1 MRNKYLLI
9 LFLVTSFL
17 GFSQQYNYVDIDN
30 SYTAEQLV
38 KDILVGAK
46 CDLVTNVK
54 YQYCDGSPGSKVI
67 YPIGYF
73 EKNGSDFPFE
83 NGIVLSTDQSSF
95 VPGPFNGRNS
105 GALNNQFRWGGDQD
119 LIDLINASGGWPI
132 RGGAPVTD
140 MRSSYIDFEFI
151 PMQNTVTF
159 EYLFGS
165 SSYDGPGCWG
175 DCTNASQ
182 FGAWLIDTTTGV
194 GQNLALV
201 PNTNDIIS
209 IATVRDGDKTYPD
222 DCAAGAPL
230 SINPQFFGNAYGNR
244 PNQFPALSA
253 PVNLFG
259 HTTAMQSLTA
269 NVIVGRK
276 YRIKLAVIDFCNTN
290 SHTSAVFFKAGS
302 FDIGNL
308 DLGAPVLIGDG
319 NGLCVGDSY
328 TLESGLNPLLF
339 TFEWFKDGIIIPGQ
353 TGPNLVVTETGD
365 YSVKGFIPT
374 VTNCVMESDPVR
386 VEFYEYVS
394 ISAPS
399 NLTACPSAGLNTRFD
414 LKDAVVGVTTNPNIL
429 FSFYA
434 TQQDAE
440 NDTNPI
446 PDLYT
451 LANNA
456 ATPVTIWVRAYELN
470 NPCPYITSFTLSF
483 LNCVLTL
490 NPLEDLSIC
499 EGESVQTF
507 DLTVQTPLVYNNA
520 AGYTVSYHL
529 SKPDA
534 DTNQNAIPS
543 GNLATYNGND
553 GERIWVRVT
562 SNSNPLSFGVT
573 SFYLFRNLLPLTHT
587 NILPVTACENGTTGL
602 ANFNLNIAYN
612 TIPVSPVGV
621 SLEFYASQS
630 DALLGNTALML
641 PVNYTGPAGTIYV
654 RVRNLDG
661 DCFKVVPLQ
670 LQIINTPT
678 ANSLAPLT
686 HCDLNNDGFGEFNL
700 DVTRVLI
707 AGNPMPAN
715 SVVSFHETQADA
727 DNNVNAIVNTG
738 TYINK
743 VKDQQTIYVRVG
755 FANSS
760 CYNTVALVLKVN
772 KTPAITPVRIL
783 KVCDINNDGVE
794 TINLRSKEPE
804 MLTGL
809 NAANYTVTYH
819 ISSSAAMSGTGVIG
833 NPTSF
838 STSVSK
844 VIYVRVTDNVTGC
857 FVVTRI
863 DLELIAMPV
872 VANPLPTLYKCD
884 TNGNGFEVF
893 DLASLKAGII
903 GTQQGLDVTFHYTN
917 ADAQTGANPLANQY
931 QNVSANVQTIYVR
944 VFNASSDC
952 YVVSTLKLEVKANP
966 VINVPSTPY
975 VVCSDSGFGT
985 INIYLYGK
993 DLVDATGQNYT
1004 FQFFE
1009 TQSDAEN
1016 NINFISNP
1024 VAYNNLTP
1032 GNSTIWIRIQNP
1044 VSGCFSVYP
1053 ISFQLVVPPKLPAS
1067 LPKIVLCDV
1076 LGNTQDESTLFNL
1089 TVQNPLLLAAQTVQG
1104 TYQIRYF
1111 TSQALANSN
1120 TNWIVD
1126 PTQFQ
1131 NTSNPQT
1138 LWVRIED
1145 TSKPGNCARVMSF
1158 VVEVTAPLVLSQPL
1172 PIVLCD
1178 TELPNDG
1185 KMEIDLT
1192 IREPQIFGGQPPFG
1206 AVVSYYRSQQD
1217 AENDFNKIVDPK
1229 KFYNTL
1235 NPQTIYVAVVNQYG
1249 CKSIITL
1256 TVRVLPVPEPNM
1268 TPTPLELC
1276 ENAFGSGVAN
1286 FDLTQAE
1293 ASLSNF
1299 TTYTY
1304 SYFVSELGAIT
1315 NDPNSRVNDPTDFLS
1330 GTSSVWVRVENSF
1343 TDTNQK
1349 CFTVVKLEL
1358 VVNPW
1363 PEVGPMTP
1371 LLACMD
1377 TPVDFTTFNLHDK
1390 DAEAIAA
1397 EVAAGADPSDF
1408 IIRYFVSQENA
1419 EDNVNPLPYTYI
1431 NTTARLQVI
1440 WVRVENKET
1449 GCFNIASFALQIE
1462 QAVYAFTPSPALT
1475 EFCETDYV
1483 NDGISLI
1490 DLSVLDSEIIGNQ
1503 PLEND
1508 LVVDYYRW
1516 DAAGAIP
1523 SKLITPKTSAQVYNG
1538 EVIIAK
1544 VRNANLT
1551 ILCSDTVNITIRLKD
1566 APIVQPLLD
1575 GVVCYEYRDQW
1586 RLISGHYLDTGITES
1601 GYTIVWTRDLDP
1613 LTPDV
1618 ADVLEDGRRLY
1629 VKRGGTYTVVVTGPN
1644 GCSTTRTARVSEAPS
1659 VTIDEVKITDSF
1671 GDTNAIEVMAYAGAG
1686 VLLEYKLDNGPWQ
1699 DSNIFLNV
1707 TPGEHT
1713 VYVRIKGEPCEAS
1726 KVITIM
1732 DYPKFFTPN
1741 NDGYNDTWNI
1751 WSLKNQPN
1759 AKVYIFDRF
1768 GKLIKQLS
1776 PAGEGWD
1783 GSFNGKP
1790 LPSTDYW
1797 FKAEYIDPKTGLNKE
1812 VTGHFSLK
1820 R

>member
-1 MRNKYLLI
+1 MRSNCFLI
-9 LFLVTSFL
+9 LFLIASCI
-17 GFSQQYNYVDIDN
+17 GFSQQYNYVDIDDT
-30 SYTAEQLV
+30 YTADQLI
-38 KDILVGAK
+38 KDILVGSK
-46 CDLVTNVK
+46 CDLVSNVR
-54 YQYCDGSPGSKVI
+54 YQYGSGVSASNSVKAA
-67 YPIGYF
+67 GYF
-73 EKNGSDFPFE
+73 SRNGSAFPFDD
-83 NGIVLSTDQSSF
+83 GIVLATDMATGF
-95 VPGPFNGRNS
+95 EGPCTPGGGPAS
-105 GALNNQFRWGGDQD
+105 PNQFRWIGDQD
-119 LIDLINASGGWPI
+119 LNDLVNDAGGYPTF
-132 RGGAPVTD
+132 PFTPTD
-140 MRSSYIDFEFI
+140 MRSAIIDFEFI
-151 PMQNTVTF
+151 PMQNTVSF

-165 SSYDGPGCWG
+165 HSYSSGCNF
-175 DCTNASQ
+175 DCGNGAL
-182 FGAWLIDTTTGV
+182 FGAWLIDLTTGI
-194 GQNLALV
+194 GENLAKV
-201 PNTNDIIS
+201 PNTNDPIS
-209 IATVRDGDKTYPD
+209 IATVRDGNKSSPSNCNGGPTT
-222 DCAAGAPL
+222 
-230 SINPQFFGNAYGNR
+230 INPQYFGNSYGNGV
-244 PNQFPALSA
+244 NQVPPLTAPINLS
-253 PVNLFG
+253 G
-259 HTTAMQSLTA
+259 HTIPMQSLTA
-269 NVIVGRK
+269 NVVVGRRYK
-276 YRIKLAVIDFCNTN
+276 IKLAVIDFCPSS

-308 DLGAPVLIGDG
+308 DLGAPVLVGDG
-319 NGLCVGDSY
+319 NGLCVGDSHL
-328 TLESGLNPLLF
+328 LESGLDPLLF
-339 TFEWFKDGIIIPGQ
+339 TFEWFKDGIKIPGQ
-353 TGPNLVVTETGD
+353 TGPNLTVTETGD
-365 YSVKGFIPT
+365 YYVKGFIPT

-386 VEFYEYVS
+386 VEFYDYVN
-394 ISAPS
+394 ISAPQ
-399 NLTACPSAGLNTRFD
+399 NLAVCPSAGLNTRFD
-414 LKDAVVGVTTNPNIL
+414 LKDAVVGVTTNPDIL

-440 NDTNPI
+440 NDTKAI

-470 NPCPYITSFTLSF
+470 NPCPYVTSFTLSF

-490 NPLEDLSIC
+490 NPLSDLSIC

-534 DTNQNAIPS
+534 DTNQNAIPA
-543 GNLATYNGND
+543 GNLATYNGVN

-573 SFYLFRNLLPLTHT
+573 SFYLFRNLLPLTKST
-587 NILPVTACENGTTGL
+587 ILPVTACENGSTGL
-602 ANFNLNIAYN
+602 ANFNLNIAYT
-612 TIPVSPVGV
+612 TIPVSTVGV
-621 SLEFYASQS
+621 SLEFYASQA

-641 PVNYTGPAGTIYV
+641 PVNYTGAAGTIYV

-670 LQIINTPT
+670 LQIINTPS
-678 ANSLAPLT
+678 AASLAPLT
-686 HCDLNNDGFGEFNL
+686 HCDLNNDGYGEFNL
-700 DVTRVLI
+700 DATRVLI

-715 SVVSFHETQADA
+715 SVVSFHETQGDA

-755 FANSS
+755 FTNSS
-760 CYNTVALVLKVN
+760 CYNTVTLVLKVN
-772 KTPAITPVRIL
+772 KTPAITPIRSI
-783 KVCDINNDGVE
+783 KVCDLNNDGVE
-794 TINLRSKEPE
+794 TVNISSKESV

-819 ISSSAAMSGTGVIG
+819 ISSAAAMGGTGVIG

-857 FVVTRI
+857 FAVTRM

-884 TNGNGFEVF
+884 TDGNGFETF

-917 ADAQTGANPLANQY
+917 ADAQTGTSPLANQY

-975 VVCSDSGFGT
+975 VICSDSGFGT

-1009 TQSDAEN
+1009 TESDAEN

-1032 GNSTIWIRIQNP
+1032 GNSTIWIRIQDP
-1044 VSGCFSVYP
+1044 ASGCFSVYP

-1067 LPKIVLCDV
+1067 LPTIVLCDV
-1076 LGNTQDESTLFNL
+1076 LGNAQDESTLFDL

-1111 TSQALANSN
+1111 TTQALANSN

-1131 NTSNPQT
+1131 NTTNPQT

-1158 VVEVTAPLVLSQPL
+1158 VVEVTSPLVLSQPL
-1172 PIVLCD
+1172 PIILCD

-1192 IREPQIFGGQPPFG
+1192 IREPQIFNGQPPFG

-1229 KFYNTL
+1229 KFYNTV

-1256 TVRVLPVPEPNM
+1256 TIRVLPLPEPNM

-1276 ENAFGSGVAN
+1276 ENALGSGVAT

-1293 ASLSNF
+1293 PSLSNF
-1299 TTYTY
+1299 TNYTY
-1304 SYFVSELGAIT
+1304 SYFFSEIGAVT
-1315 NDPNSRVNDPTDFLS
+1315 NDPLARVNDPTDVLS
-1330 GTSSVWVRVENSF
+1330 GTSTVYVRVENSF
-1343 TDTNQK
+1343 TDTNLQ
-1349 CFTVVKLEL
+1349 CAVVVPLEL
-1358 VVNPW
+1358 IVNPW
-1363 PEVGPMTP
+1363 PVVGPMTP

-1390 DAEAIAA
+1390 DVQALGTANPANFT
-1397 EVAAGADPSDF
+1397 VK
-1408 IIRYFVSQENA
+1408 YFLSEENA
-1419 EDNVNPLPYTYI
+1419 QDNINPLPYTYI

-1440 WVRVENKET
+1440 WVRVENKKT
-1449 GCFNIASFALQIE
+1449 GCFDIASFALQIE
-1462 QAVYAFTPSPALT
+1462 QAVYAFTPSSIEL
-1475 EFCETDYV
+1475 CETDYV
-1483 NDGISLI
+1483 NDGISLV
-1490 DLSVLDSEIIGNQ
+1490 DLTVFDAEIIGNQ
-1503 PLEND
+1503 PLAAD
-1508 LVVDYYRW
+1508 LEVVYTRW
-1516 DAAGAIP
+1516 DG
-1523 SKLITPKTSAQVYNG
+1523 TPIQNPNSAQVFNG

-1544 VRNANLT
+1544 VQNVNPA

-1566 APIVQPLLD
+1566 APVVQPLLD

-1586 RLISGHYLDTGITES
+1586 RLMSGHYLDTGVTES
-1601 GYTIVWTRDLDP
+1601 GYTIVWTRDGQA

-1618 ADVLEDGRRLY
+1618 ADVLDGGSRLF
-1629 VKRGGTYTVVVTGPN
+1629 VKRGGNYRVVVTGPN
-1644 GCSTTRTARVSEAPS
+1644 GCTTTRSALVSEAPS

-1671 GDTNAIEVMAYAGAG
+1671 GDTNAIEVMAYAGSG
-1686 VLLEYKLDNGPWQ
+1686 VLLEYKLDEGSWQ
-1699 DSNIFLNV
+1699 KSNIFLDV

-1713 VYVRIKGEPCEAS
+1713 VYVRIEGEPCIAS
-1726 KVITIM
+1726 KVITVM

-1751 WSLKNQPN
+1751 WSLKNQPDT
-1759 AKVYIFDRF
+1759 KIYIFDRF

-1776 PAGEGWD
+1776 PAGAGWD
-1783 GSFNGKP
+1783 GTFNGQP

>member
-9 LFLVTSFL
+9 LFLITSFV
-17 GFSQQYNYVDIDN
+17 GFSQPYNYVDVDDT
-30 SYTAEQLV
+30 YTADQLV
-38 KDILVGAK
+38 KDVLVGSK
-46 CDLVTNVK
+46 CDLVSNVR
-54 YQYCDGSPGSKVI
+54 YQYGSGVLASNSVKAA
-67 YPIGYF
+67 GYF
-73 EKNGSDFPFE
+73 NRNGSTFPFDE
-83 NGIVLSTDQSSF
+83 GIVLSTDGA
-95 VPGPFNGRNS
+95 VYVEGPCTPGGGQFSP
-105 GALNNQFRWGGDQD
+105 NQYEWTGDQD
-119 LIDLINASGGWPI
+119 LIDLINDAGGWPTTPI
-132 RGGAPVTD
+132 TPTN
-140 MRSSYIDFEFI
+140 MRSTVIDFEFI
-151 PMQNTVTF
+151 PMQNTVSF

-165 SSYDGPGCWG
+165 HSYNRGCNFECG
-175 DCTNASQ
+175 NGAM
-182 FGAWLIDTTTGV
+182 FGAWLIDLTTGF
-194 GQNLALV
+194 GENLAKI
-201 PNTNDIIS
+201 PGTNDPIS
-209 IATVRDGDKTYPD
+209 INTLRDVVKSQPFT
-222 DCAAGAPL
+222 CVAG
-230 SINPQFFGNAYGNR
+230 SINPQYFGNSYGTLA
-244 PNQFPALSA
+244 NQVPPLTAPINLS
-253 PVNLFG
+253 G
-259 HTTAMQSLTA
+259 HTIPMKSLTA

-276 YRIKLAVIDFCNTN
+276 YRIKLAVLDFCPSD

-308 DLGAPVLIGDG
+308 DLGAPVLVGDG
-319 NGLCVGDSY
+319 NGLCVGDSHI
-328 TLESGLNPLLF
+328 LKSGLDPILF
-339 TFEWFKDGIIIPGQ
+339 TFEWFKDGIKILGQ
-353 TGPNLVVTETGD
+353 TGPNLTVTETGD

-394 ISAPS
+394 ISAPQ
-399 NLTACPSAGLNTRFD
+399 NLSVCPSAGLNTRFD

-429 FSFYA
+429 FSFYV
-434 TQQDAE
+434 TKQDAE
-440 NDTNPI
+440 DDTNAI

-456 ATPVTIWVRAYELN
+456 STPVTIWVRAYELN
-470 NPCPYITSFTLSF
+470 NPCPYVSSFTLSF

-490 NPLEDLSIC
+490 NPLADLSIC

-520 AGYTVSYHL
+520 VGYTVSYHL

-543 GNLATYNGND
+543 GNLATYNGNN

-562 SNSNPLSFGVT
+562 SNTNPLSFGVT
-573 SFYLFRNLLPLTHT
+573 SFYLFRNLLPLTQT
-587 NILPVTACENGTTGL
+587 NILPVTACEKGTTGL
-602 ANFNLNIAYN
+602 ADFNLNIAYT

-621 SLEFYASQS
+621 SLEFYATQA
-630 DALLGNTALML
+630 DALLGNTSLML
-641 PVNYTGPAGTIYV
+641 PVNYTGAAGTIYV

-670 LQIINTPT
+670 LQIINTPS
-678 ANSLAPLT
+678 AASLAPLAY
-686 HCDLNNDGFGEFNL
+686 CDLNNDGFGEFNL
-700 DVTRVLI
+700 DATRVLI
-707 AGNPMPAN
+707 AGNPLPAN
-715 SVVSFHETQADA
+715 SVVSFHETQNDADA
-727 DNNVNAIVNTG
+727 NVNAIVNTG

-755 FANSS
+755 FTNSS
-760 CYNTVALVLKVN
+760 CYNTITLVLKVN
-772 KTPAITPVRIL
+772 KTPAITPIRSI
-783 KVCDINNDGVE
+783 KVCDLNNDGVE
-794 TINLRSKEPE
+794 TVNLRSKESV

-819 ISSSAAMSGTGVIG
+819 ISSAAAMGGTGVIG

-844 VIYVRVTDNVTGC
+844 IIYVRVTDNVTGC

-863 DLELIAMPV
+863 DLELVAMPL
-872 VANPLPTLYKCD
+872 VANPLPTVYKCD
-884 TNGNGFEVF
+884 KDGNGFETF

-917 ADAQTGANPLANQY
+917 ADAQTGASPLANQY

-1024 VAYNNLTP
+1024 VAYSNLTS
-1032 GNSTIWIRIQNP
+1032 GNSTIWIRIQDP

-1053 ISFQLVVPPKLPAS
+1053 ISFQLVVPPRLPAS

-1111 TSQALANSN
+1111 TTQALATSN

-1145 TSKPGNCARVMSF
+1145 TSKPGSCARVMSF
-1158 VVEVTAPLVLSQPL
+1158 VVEVTTPLVLNQPL
-1172 PIVLCD
+1172 PIIMCD
-1178 TELPNDG
+1178 TQLPNDG

-1192 IREPQIFGGQPPFG
+1192 VREQQIFGGQPPFG

-1229 KFYNTL
+1229 KFYNTV

-1256 TVRVLPVPEPNM
+1256 TIRVLPVPEPNM

-1276 ENAFGSGVAN
+1276 ENGLGSGVAN

-1293 ASLSNF
+1293 PSLSNF
-1299 TTYTY
+1299 TNYTYTY
-1304 SYFVSELGAIT
+1304 YFSEMGAHIGPSDVT
-1315 NDPNSRVNDPTDFLS
+1315 FIGDPRDVLS

-1343 TDTNQK
+1343 TDTNQR
-1349 CFTVVKLEL
+1349 CYTVVELEL

-1363 PEVGPMTP
+1363 PVVGPMTP

-1390 DAEAIAA
+1390 DSQALGTANPA
-1397 EVAAGADPSDF
+1397 DF
-1408 IIRYFVSQENA
+1408 IVRYFVSEENA
-1419 EDNVNPLPYTYI
+1419 EDNVNPLPYTYV

-1440 WVRVENKET
+1440 WVRVENKKT

-1462 QAVYAFTPSPALT
+1462 QAVYAFTPSPGLT

-1483 NDGISLI
+1483 NDGISLV
-1490 DLSVLDSEIIGNQ
+1490 DLSVLDSEIIGIQ
-1503 PLEND
+1503 PLADD

-1516 DAAGAIP
+1516 DGT
-1523 SKLITPKTSAQVYNG
+1523 LINPKTSAQVFNG
-1538 EVIIAK
+1538 EVIIAR
-1544 VRNANLT
+1544 VRNTNPA
-1551 ILCSDTVNITIRLKD
+1551 ILCSDTVNITIRLKN
-1566 APIVQPLLD
+1566 APVVQPLLD
-1575 GVVCYEYRDQW
+1575 GVVCYEYRDQR

-1601 GYTIVWTRDLDP
+1601 GYTIVWTRDLQP
-1613 LTPDV
+1613 LNPDV
-1618 ADVLEDGRRLY
+1618 ADVLEGGRRLF

-1644 GCSTTRTARVSEAPS
+1644 GCTTTRTARVSEAPS

-1671 GDTNAIEVMAYAGAG
+1671 GDTNAVEVMAYAGPG
-1686 VLLEYKLDNGPWQ
+1686 IMLEYKLDEGSWQ
-1699 DSNIFLNV
+1699 DSNIFLDV

-1726 KVITIM
+1726 KVITVM

-1751 WSLKNQPN
+1751 WSLKNQPDT
-1759 AKVYIFDRF
+1759 KIYIFDRF

-1776 PAGEGWD
+1776 PAGAGWD
-1783 GSFNGKP
+1783 GTFNGQP

-1797 FKAEYIDPKTGLNKE
+1797 FKAEYIDPKTGLSKE

>member
-9 LFLVTSFL
+9 LFLVTSLL
-17 GFSQQYNYVDIDN
+17 GFSQQYNYVAVDN
-30 SYTAEQLV
+30 TYTADQLV
-38 KDILVGAK
+38 KDVLVGSQ
-46 CDLVTNVK
+46 CDLVSNVK
-54 YQYCDGSPGSKVI
+54 YQYCDGSPGSKAI
-67 YPIGYF
+67 YPLGYF
-73 EKNGSDFPFE
+73 EKNGANFPFE
-83 NGIVLSTDQSSF
+83 DGIVLSTDQSSF
-95 VPGPFNGRNS
+95 VPGPYDGRNS
-105 GALNNQFRWGGDQD
+105 GNLNNQFRWGGDQD

-132 RGGAPVTD
+132 RGGQAVTD
-140 MRSSYIDFEFI
+140 MRSSYIEFEFV
-151 PMQNTVTF
+151 PLQNTVTF

-165 SSYDGPGCWG
+165 NSYQGCWG
-175 DCTNASQ
+175 NCTNASE

-201 PNTNDIIS
+201 PNSTDIIS
-209 IATVRDGDKTYPD
+209 IATVRDVTKTGAA
-222 DCAAGAPL
+222 CASVNA
-230 SINPQFFGNAYGNR
+230 QFFGNAYGGGA
-244 PNQFPALSA
+244 NQVPALAA
-253 PVNLFG
+253 PVNLAG
-259 HTTAMQSLTA
+259 HTIAMQSLTA
-269 NVIVGRK
+269 NVVVGRR
-276 YRIKLAVIDFCNTN
+276 YRIKLAIIDFCDTQ
-290 SHTSAVFFKAGS
+290 SHTSHVFFKSGS

-308 DLGAPVLIGDG
+308 DLGDPVLVGDG
-319 NGLCVGDSY
+319 NGLCVGDSHI
-328 TLESGLNPLLF
+328 LKSGLDPILF
-339 TFEWFKDGIIIPGQ
+339 TFEWFKDGIKIPGQ
-353 TGPNLVVTETGD
+353 TGPNLTVTETGD

-394 ISAPS
+394 ISAPQ
-399 NLTACPSAGLNTRFD
+399 NLSVCPSAGLNTRFD

-429 FSFYA
+429 FSFYV
-434 TQQDAE
+434 TKQDAE
-440 NDTNPI
+440 DDTNAI

-456 ATPVTIWVRAYELN
+456 STPVTIWVRAYELN
-470 NPCPYITSFTLSF
+470 NPCPYVSSFTLSF

-490 NPLEDLSIC
+490 NPLADLSIC

-520 AGYTVSYHL
+520 VGYTVSYHL

-543 GNLATYNGND
+543 GNLATYNGNN

-562 SNSNPLSFGVT
+562 SNTNPLSFGVT
-573 SFYLFRNLLPLTHT
+573 SFYLFRNLLPLTQT
-587 NILPVTACENGTTGL
+587 NILPVTACEKGTTGL
-602 ANFNLNIAYN
+602 ADFNLNIAYT

-621 SLEFYASQS
+621 SLEFYATQA
-630 DALLGNTALML
+630 DALLGNTSLML
-641 PVNYTGPAGTIYV
+641 PVNYTGAAGTIYV

-670 LQIINTPT
+670 LQIINTPS
-678 ANSLAPLT
+678 AASLAPLAY
-686 HCDLNNDGFGEFNL
+686 CDLNNDGFGEFNL
-700 DVTRVLI
+700 DATRVLI
-707 AGNPMPAN
+707 AGNPLPAN
-715 SVVSFHETQADA
+715 SVVSFHETQNDADA
-727 DNNVNAIVNTG
+727 NVNAIVNTG

-755 FANSS
+755 FTNSS
-760 CYNTVALVLKVN
+760 CYNTITLVLKVN
-772 KTPAITPVRIL
+772 KTPAITPIRSI
-783 KVCDINNDGVE
+783 KVCDLNNDGVE
-794 TINLRSKEPE
+794 TVNLRSKESV

-819 ISSSAAMSGTGVIG
+819 ISSAAAMGGTGVIG

-844 VIYVRVTDNVTGC
+844 IIYVRVTDNVTGC

-863 DLELIAMPV
+863 DLELVAMPL
-872 VANPLPTLYKCD
+872 VANPLPTVYKCD
-884 TNGNGFEVF
+884 KDGNGFETF

-917 ADAQTGANPLANQY
+917 ADAQTGASPLANQY

-1024 VAYNNLTP
+1024 VAYSNLTS
-1032 GNSTIWIRIQNP
+1032 GNSTIWIRIQDP

-1053 ISFQLVVPPKLPAS
+1053 ISFQLVVPPRLPAS

-1111 TSQALANSN
+1111 TTQALATSN

-1145 TSKPGNCARVMSF
+1145 TSKPGSCARVMSF
-1158 VVEVTAPLVLSQPL
+1158 VVEVTTPLVLNQPL
-1172 PIVLCD
+1172 PIIMCD
-1178 TELPNDG
+1178 TQLPNDG

-1192 IREPQIFGGQPPFG
+1192 VREQQIFGGQPPFG

-1229 KFYNTL
+1229 KFYNTV

-1256 TVRVLPVPEPNM
+1256 TIRVLPVPEPNM

-1276 ENAFGSGVAN
+1276 ENGLGSGVAN

-1293 ASLSNF
+1293 PSLSNF
-1299 TTYTY
+1299 TNYTYTY
-1304 SYFVSELGAIT
+1304 YFSEMGAHIGPSDVT
-1315 NDPNSRVNDPTDFLS
+1315 FIGDPRDVLS

-1343 TDTNQK
+1343 TDTNQR
-1349 CFTVVKLEL
+1349 CYTVVELEL

-1363 PEVGPMTP
+1363 PVVGPMTP

-1390 DAEAIAA
+1390 DSQALGTANPA
-1397 EVAAGADPSDF
+1397 DF
-1408 IIRYFVSQENA
+1408 IVRYFVSEENA
-1419 EDNVNPLPYTYI
+1419 EDNVNPLPYTYV

-1440 WVRVENKET
+1440 WVRVENKKT

-1462 QAVYAFTPSPALT
+1462 QAVYAFTPSPGLT

-1483 NDGISLI
+1483 NDGISLV
-1490 DLSVLDSEIIGNQ
+1490 DLSVLDSEIIGIQ
-1503 PLEND
+1503 PLADD

-1516 DAAGAIP
+1516 DGT
-1523 SKLITPKTSAQVYNG
+1523 LINPKTSAQVFNG
-1538 EVIIAK
+1538 EVIIAR
-1544 VRNANLT
+1544 VRNTNPA
-1551 ILCSDTVNITIRLKD
+1551 ILCSDTVNITIRLKN
-1566 APIVQPLLD
+1566 APVVQPLLD
-1575 GVVCYEYRDQW
+1575 GVVCYEYRDQR

-1601 GYTIVWTRDLDP
+1601 GYTIVWTRDLQP
-1613 LTPDV
+1613 LNPDV
-1618 ADVLEDGRRLY
+1618 ADVLEGGRRLF

-1644 GCSTTRTARVSEAPS
+1644 GCTTTRTARVSEAPS

-1671 GDTNAIEVMAYAGAG
+1671 GDTNAVEVMAYAGPG
-1686 VLLEYKLDNGPWQ
+1686 IMLEYKLDEGSWQ
-1699 DSNIFLNV
+1699 DSNIFLDV

-1726 KVITIM
+1726 KVITVM

-1751 WSLKNQPN
+1751 WSLKNQPDT
-1759 AKVYIFDRF
+1759 KIYIFDRF

-1776 PAGEGWD
+1776 PAGAGWD
-1783 GSFNGKP
+1783 GTFNGQP

-1797 FKAEYIDPKTGLNKE
+1797 FKADYIDPKTGLNKE

>member
-1 MRNKYLLI
+1 MKKNNFINMKDGMHLNKNNWYI
-9 LFLVTSFL
+9 LFFL
-17 GFSQQYNYVDIDN
+17 LLSVKGFSQPITA
-30 SYTAEQLV
+30 STTAYTPEQLV
-38 KDILVGAK
+38 KDVLIKNPCAQ
-46 CDLVTNVK
+46 VTNVRWK
-54 YQYCDGSPGSKVI
+54 TGSSFSAGDQSNG
-67 YPIGYF
+67 IGYF
-73 EKNGSDFPFE
+73 QNTNPSLDMSD
-83 NGIVLSTDQSSF
+83 GIVLSTGRADNTPGPRALSGGSGSGTEDWLDDDELTTYMHNVLGNTDAYHNATVLEFDF
-95 VPGPFNGRNS
+95 VPFTSDMSFN
-105 GALNNQFRWGGDQD
+105 F
-119 LIDLINASGGWPI
+119 IFASEEYG
-132 RGGAPVTD
+132 TFQC
-140 MRSSYIDFEFI
+140 DFSDAFAFFLT
-151 PMQNTVTF
+151 NT
-159 EYLFGS
+159 
-165 SSYDGPGCWG
+165 
-175 DCTNASQ
+175 A
-182 FGAWLIDTTTGV
+182 TGV
-194 GQNLALV
+194 TTNLALV
-201 PNTNDIIS
+201 PNTTLPIS
-209 IATVRDGDKTYPD
+209 VTTIRDAAYNNGNNGICGDGNPASMNEAYFDTYN
-222 DCAAGAPL
+222 AA
-230 SINPQFFGNAYGNR
+230 
-244 PNQFPALSA
+244 
-253 PVNLFG
+253 
-259 HTTAMQSLTA
+259 SLTNA
-269 NVIVGRK
+269 INFNGQTVKMTAESNVIPFTT
-276 YRIKLAVIDFCNTN
+276 YHIKLVIQDRGD
-290 SHTSAVFFKAGS
+290 SGVDSAVFIEGGS
-302 FDIGNL
+302 FNIGDLNL
-308 DLGAPVLIGDG
+308 GNPVLIGDG

-328 TLESGLNPLLF
+328 TFQSGLDPLLF
-339 TFEWFKDGIIIPGQ
+339 TFEWFKDGVKIPGQ
-353 TGPNLVVTETGD
+353 TGPTLTVTETGE
-365 YSVKGFIPT
+365 YSVVAFVPNVACDFG
-374 VTNCVMESDPVR
+374 SDPVR
-386 VEFYEYVS
+386 VEFYDYVS
-394 ISAPS
+394 MSAPL
-399 NLTACPSAGLNTRFD
+399 NLAVCPSAGLNTRFD
-414 LKDAVVGVTTNPNIL
+414 LKDAVVGVTTNPDIL

-440 NDTNPI
+440 NDTKAI

-470 NPCPYITSFTLSF
+470 NPCPYVTSFTLSF

-490 NPLEDLSIC
+490 NPLSDLSIC

-534 DTNQNAIPS
+534 DTNQNAIPA
-543 GNLATYNGND
+543 GNLATYNGVN

-573 SFYLFRNLLPLTHT
+573 SFYLFRNLLPLTKST
-587 NILPVTACENGTTGL
+587 ILPVTACENGSTGL
-602 ANFNLNIAYN
+602 ANFNLNIAYT
-612 TIPVSPVGV
+612 TIPVSTVGV
-621 SLEFYASQS
+621 SLEFYASQA

-641 PVNYTGPAGTIYV
+641 PVNYTGAAGTIYV

-670 LQIINTPT
+670 LQIINTPS
-678 ANSLAPLT
+678 AASLAPLT
-686 HCDLNNDGFGEFNL
+686 HCDLNNDGYGEFNL
-700 DVTRVLI
+700 DATRVLI

-715 SVVSFHETQADA
+715 SVVSFHETQGDA

-755 FANSS
+755 FTNSS
-760 CYNTVALVLKVN
+760 CYNTVTLVLKVN
-772 KTPAITPVRIL
+772 KTPAITPIRSI
-783 KVCDINNDGVE
+783 KVCDLNNDGVE
-794 TINLRSKEPE
+794 TVNISSKESV

-819 ISSSAAMSGTGVIG
+819 ISSAAAMGGTGVIG

-857 FVVTRI
+857 FAVTRM

-884 TNGNGFEVF
+884 TDGNGFETF

-917 ADAQTGANPLANQY
+917 ADAQTGTSPLANQY

-975 VVCSDSGFGT
+975 VICSDSGFGT

-1009 TQSDAEN
+1009 TESDAEN

-1032 GNSTIWIRIQNP
+1032 GNSTIWIRIQDP
-1044 VSGCFSVYP
+1044 ASGCFSVYP

-1067 LPKIVLCDV
+1067 LPTIVLCDV
-1076 LGNTQDESTLFNL
+1076 LGNAQDESTLFDL

-1111 TSQALANSN
+1111 TTQALANSN

-1131 NTSNPQT
+1131 NTTNPQT

-1158 VVEVTAPLVLSQPL
+1158 VVEVTSPLVLSQPL
-1172 PIVLCD
+1172 PIILCD

-1192 IREPQIFGGQPPFG
+1192 IREPQIFNGQPPFG

-1229 KFYNTL
+1229 KFYNTV

-1256 TVRVLPVPEPNM
+1256 TIRVLPLPEPNM

-1276 ENAFGSGVAN
+1276 ENALGSGVAT

-1293 ASLSNF
+1293 PSLSNF
-1299 TTYTY
+1299 TNYTY
-1304 SYFVSELGAIT
+1304 SYFFSEIGAVT
-1315 NDPNSRVNDPTDFLS
+1315 NDPLARVNDPTDVLS
-1330 GTSSVWVRVENSF
+1330 GTSTVYVRVENSF
-1343 TDTNQK
+1343 TDTNLQ
-1349 CFTVVKLEL
+1349 CAVVVPLEL
-1358 VVNPW
+1358 IVNPW
-1363 PEVGPMTP
+1363 PVVGPMTP

-1390 DAEAIAA
+1390 DVQALGTANPANFT
-1397 EVAAGADPSDF
+1397 VK
-1408 IIRYFVSQENA
+1408 YFLSEENA
-1419 EDNVNPLPYTYI
+1419 QDNINPLPYTYI

-1440 WVRVENKET
+1440 WVRVENKKT
-1449 GCFNIASFALQIE
+1449 GCFDIASFALQIE
-1462 QAVYAFTPSPALT
+1462 QAVYAFTPSSIEL
-1475 EFCETDYV
+1475 CETDYV
-1483 NDGISLI
+1483 NDGISLV
-1490 DLSVLDSEIIGNQ
+1490 DLTVFDAEIIGNQ
-1503 PLEND
+1503 PLAAD
-1508 LVVDYYRW
+1508 LEVVYTRW
-1516 DAAGAIP
+1516 DG
-1523 SKLITPKTSAQVYNG
+1523 TPIQNPNSAQVFNG

-1544 VRNANLT
+1544 VQNVNPA

-1566 APIVQPLLD
+1566 APVVQPLLD

-1586 RLISGHYLDTGITES
+1586 RLMSGHYLDTGVTES
-1601 GYTIVWTRDLDP
+1601 GYTIVWTRDGQA

-1618 ADVLEDGRRLY
+1618 ADVLDGGSRLF
-1629 VKRGGTYTVVVTGPN
+1629 VKRGGNYRVVVTGPN
-1644 GCSTTRTARVSEAPS
+1644 GCTTTRSALVSEAPS

-1671 GDTNAIEVMAYAGAG
+1671 GDTNAIEVMAYAGSG
-1686 VLLEYKLDNGPWQ
+1686 VLLEYKLDEGSWQ
-1699 DSNIFLNV
+1699 KSNIFLDV

-1713 VYVRIKGEPCEAS
+1713 VYVRIEGEPCIAS
-1726 KVITIM
+1726 KVITVM

-1751 WSLKNQPN
+1751 WSLKNQPDT
-1759 AKVYIFDRF
+1759 KIYIFDRF

-1776 PAGEGWD
+1776 PAGAGWD
-1783 GSFNGKP
+1783 GTFNGQP

>member
-17 GFSQQYNYVDIDN
+17 GFSQQYNYVAVDDT
-30 SYTAEQLV
+30 YTADQLV
-38 KDILVGAK
+38 KDILVGSK
-46 CDLVTNVK
+46 CDLVSNVK
-54 YQYCDGSPGSKVI
+54 YQYCDGSVGSKAI
-67 YPIGYF
+67 YPLGYF
-73 EKNGSDFPFE
+73 QRNGSNFPFE
-83 NGIVLSTDQSSF
+83 DGIVLSTDRSSL
-95 VPGPFNGRNS
+95 VPGPFDGRNS
-105 GALNNQFRWGGDQD
+105 GLNNQFRWAGDQD
-119 LIDLINASGGWPI
+119 LIDLINDSGGWPTG
-132 RGGAPVTD
+132 GGAGSD
-140 MRSSYIDFEFI
+140 IRSASIDFEFI

-175 DCTNASQ
+175 DCTNAAQ

-194 GQNLALV
+194 GQNLAIV
-201 PNTNDIIS
+201 PNTNQPVS
-209 IATVRDGDKTYPD
+209 IATVRDGDKTYPNN
-222 DCAAGAPL
+222 CAAGGPL
-230 SINPQFFGNAYGNR
+230 SANAQFFGNAYGLQ
-244 PNQFPALSA
+244 PNQFPPLSA

-259 HTTAMQSLTA
+259 HTKEMTSLSA
-269 NVIVGRK
+269 NVVVGRK
-276 YRIKLAVIDFCNTN
+276 YRIKLAIVDFCSTP
-290 SHTSAVFFKAGS
+290 SHTSAVFFKSGS
-302 FDIGNL
+302 FDIGDLNL
-308 DLGAPVLIGDG
+308 GNPVLIGDG

-328 TLESGLNPLLF
+328 TLQSGLDPLLF
-339 TFEWFKDGIIIPGQ
+339 TFEWFKDGVIIPGQ

-374 VTNCVMESDPVR
+374 VTACVMEADPVR
-386 VEFYEYVS
+386 VEFYEYVT
-394 ISAPS
+394 ISAPQ
-399 NLTACPSAGLNTRFD
+399 NLAVCPSAGASTRFD
-414 LKDAVVGVTTNPNIL
+414 LKDALVGTTTNPDIL
-429 FSFYA
+429 FSFY
-434 TQQDAE
+434 TSQLDAE
-440 NDTNPI
+440 NDTNAI
-446 PDLYT
+446 SDLYT

-470 NPCPYITSFTLSF
+470 NPCPYVTSFTLSF

-490 NPLEDLSIC
+490 NPLADLSIC

-534 DTNQNAIPS
+534 DTNQNAIPA
-543 GNLATYNGND
+543 GNLATYNGTN
-553 GERIWVRVT
+553 GQRIWVRVT
-562 SNSNPLSFGVT
+562 SNTNPLSFGVT
-573 SFYLFRNLLPLTHT
+573 SFYLFRNLLPLTQT
-587 NILPVTACENGTTGL
+587 NILPVTACENGNTGL
-602 ANFNLNIAYN
+602 ADFNLNIAYT

-621 SLEFYASQS
+621 SLEFYATQQ

-641 PVNYTGPAGTIYV
+641 PVNYTGAAGTIYV
-654 RVRNLDG
+654 RVRNLEG

-715 SVVSFHETQADA
+715 SVVTFHETQNDADA
-727 DNNVNAIVNTG
+727 NVNAIVNTG

-755 FANSS
+755 FTNSS
-760 CYNTVALVLKVN
+760 CYNTVTLVLKVN
-772 KTPAITPVRIL
+772 KTPAITPVRSI
-783 KVCDINNDGVE
+783 KVCDMNNDGVE
-794 TINLRSKEPE
+794 TLNLRSKESV

-819 ISSSAAMSGTGVIG
+819 ISSAAAMSGTGAIG
-833 NPTSF
+833 NPMSF
-838 STSVSK
+838 STNVSK
-844 VIYVRVTDNVTGC
+844 VVYVRVTDNVTGC
-857 FVVTRI
+857 FAINRM

-872 VANPLPTLYKCD
+872 VANPLPTYYKCD
-884 TNGNGFEVF
+884 TDGNGFEIF
-893 DLASLKAGII
+893 DLASLKPSII

-917 ADAQTGANPLANQY
+917 ADAQTGANPLSNQY

-952 YVVSTLKLEVKANP
+952 YVVTTLKLEVKANP
-966 VINVPSTPY
+966 VITLPSSPY
-975 VVCSDSGFGT
+975 VICSDSGFGT

-993 DLVDATGQNYT
+993 ALVDATGQNYS

-1016 NINFISNP
+1016 NINSISNT

-1032 GNSTIWIRIQNP
+1032 GNSTIWIRIQDP
-1044 VSGCFSVYP
+1044 VSGCSSVYP

-1067 LPKIVLCDV
+1067 LPKVTVCDV
-1076 LGNTQDESTLFNL
+1076 LGNRQDGLGVFDL
-1089 TVQNPLLLAAQTVQG
+1089 TVQNPALLAAQTVQG
-1104 TYQIRYF
+1104 SYQIRYF

-1131 NTSNPQT
+1131 NTTNPQT
-1138 LWVRIED
+1138 IWVRIED
-1145 TSKPGNCARVMSF
+1145 TAKPGSCSRVMSF
-1158 VVEVTAPLVLSQPL
+1158 VIEVNAPLVLTQPT

-1178 TELPNDG
+1178 TGLPNDG
-1185 KMEIDLT
+1185 SMEIDLT
-1192 IREPQIFGGQPPFG
+1192 VREQQIFGGLPPFG
-1206 AVVSYYRSQQD
+1206 AVVSYHRTEQD
-1217 AENDFNKIVDPK
+1217 AENGFNNIVDPK
-1229 KFYNTL
+1229 KFYNTV
-1235 NPQTIYVAVVNQYG
+1235 NPQTVYVAVVNQYG
-1249 CKSIITL
+1249 CKSIISL

-1268 TPTPLELC
+1268 TPAPLELC
-1276 ENAFGSGVAN
+1276 DEGGGMAS

-1293 ASLSNF
+1293 ANLSNF
-1299 TTYTY
+1299 TNYTY
-1304 SYFVSELGAIT
+1304 SYYVSETGAHIGPSDLSLIT
-1315 NDPNSRVNDPTDFLS
+1315 TPTAFLS
-1330 GTSSVWVRVENSF
+1330 GTSPVWVRVENSF
-1343 TDTNQK
+1343 TDTNQR
-1349 CFTVVKLEL
+1349 CYTVVKLEL
-1358 VVNPW
+1358 VVNPL
-1363 PEVGPMTP
+1363 PAVGPMTP

-1377 TPVDFTTFNLHDK
+1377 NPVDFTIFNLHDK
-1390 DAEAIAA
+1390 DAQAIAT

-1408 IIRYFVSQENA
+1408 DIKYYVSQENA
-1419 EDNVNPLPYTYI
+1419 EDNVNPLPYTYM
-1431 NTTARLQVI
+1431 NTTARQQVI
-1440 WVRVENKET
+1440 WVRVENKDT

-1462 QAVYAFTPSPALT
+1462 QAVYAFTPNPI

-1490 DLSVLDSEIIGNQ
+1490 DLTIFDTEIIGGQ
-1503 PLEND
+1503 PLAPD
-1508 LVVDYYRW
+1508 LEVDYYRW
-1516 DAAGAIP
+1516 DAAGPIP
-1523 SKLITPKTSAQVYNG
+1523 SKLISPPTSAQVFNG

-1544 VRNANLT
+1544 VRNADRD

-1566 APIVQPLLD
+1566 APVVAPLED

-1586 RLISGHYLDTGITES
+1586 NLISGHYLDTKVTED
-1601 GYTIVWTRDLDP
+1601 GYTFVWTRDGQP
-1613 LTPDV
+1613 LTAGV
-1618 ADVLEDGRRLY
+1618 ADILDDGRRIY
-1629 VKRGGTYTVVVTGPN
+1629 AKRGGNYTVVVTGPN

-1659 VTIDEVKITDSF
+1659 ITIDEVKITDSF
-1671 GDTNAIEVMAYAGAG
+1671 GDTNAIEVMAYAGPG
-1686 VLLEYKLDNGPWQ
+1686 ILLEYKLDEGSWQ
-1699 DSNIFLNV
+1699 DSNIFLDV
-1707 TPGEHT
+1707 TAGEHT
-1713 VYVRIKGEPCEAS
+1713 VYVRIEDQPCIAS
-1726 KVITIM
+1726 KVITVM

-1751 WSLKNQPN
+1751 WSLKNQPDT
-1759 AKVYIFDRF
+1759 KIYIFDRF

-1783 GSFNGKP
+1783 GTFNGQP

-1797 FKAEYIDPKTGLNKE
+1797 FKADYIDPKTGLTKE
-1812 VTGHFSLK
+1812 VRGHFSLK

>member
-9 LFLVTSFL
+9 LFLVTSLL
-17 GFSQQYNYVDIDN
+17 GFSQQYNYVTIDDT
-30 SYTAEQLV
+30 YTADQLI
-38 KDILVGAK
+38 KDVLVGSK
-46 CDLVTNVK
+46 CDLVSNVK
-54 YQYCDGSPGSKVI
+54 YQYCDGSAGSKVV
-67 YPIGYF
+67 YPLGYF
-73 EKNGSDFPFE
+73 ERNGSNFPFE
-83 NGIVLSTDQSSF
+83 SGIVLGTDKSVLF
-95 VPGPFNGRNS
+95 EGPADGKNS
-105 GALNNQFRWGGDQD
+105 APLNNAFRWTGDQD
-119 LIDLINASGGWPI
+119 LIDLINDAGGWPTAAGASTDI
-132 RGGAPVTD
+132 RSA
-140 MRSSYIDFEFI
+140 SIDFEFI

-165 SSYDGPGCWG
+165 GSYQGCWG
-175 DCTNASQ
+175 RCDNAAL

-194 GQNLALV
+194 GENLAKV
-201 PNTNDIIS
+201 PNTNLPVS
-209 IATVRDGDKTYPD
+209 IATVRDNDKTQPNI
-222 DCAAGAPL
+222 AGCV
-230 SINPQFFGNAYGNR
+230 SINPQYFGNAYGGGA
-244 PNQFPALSA
+244 NQVPPLAA
-253 PVNLFG
+253 PVNLSG
-259 HTTAMQSLTA
+259 HTIGMQSLSA
-269 NVIVGRK
+269 NVIVGRR
-276 YRIKLAVIDFCNTN
+276 YRIKLAIVDFCSTS

-308 DLGAPVLIGDG
+308 DLGNPVLIGDG

-328 TLESGLNPLLF
+328 VLNSGLDPVLF
-339 TFEWFKDGIIIPGQ
+339 TFEWFKDGIQIPGQ
-353 TGPNLVVTETGD
+353 TGPNLTVTETGD
-365 YSVKGFIPT
+365 YYVKAFIPT
-374 VTNCVMESDPVR
+374 VTACVMESDPVR
-386 VEFYEYVS
+386 VEFFDYVT
-394 ISAPS
+394 ISAPQ
-399 NLTACPSAGLNTRFD
+399 NLAVCPSAGATTRFD
-414 LKDAVVGVTTNPNIL
+414 LKDAVVGVTADPDIL

-434 TQQDAE
+434 SQLDAQ
-440 NDTNPI
+440 NDTNSI
-446 PDLYT
+446 SDLYT

-470 NPCPYITSFTLSF
+470 NPCPYVTSFTLSF

-490 NPLEDLSIC
+490 NPLADLSIC

-543 GNLATYNGND
+543 GNLATYNGTN
-553 GERIWVRVT
+553 GQRIWVRVT
-562 SNSNPLSFGVT
+562 SNTNPLSFGVT
-573 SFYLFRNLLPLTHT
+573 SFYLFKNLLPLTQT
-587 NILPVTACENGTTGL
+587 NILPVTACEKGNTGL
-602 ANFNLNIAYN
+602 ADFNLNIAYT

-621 SLEFYASQS
+621 SLEFYSTQQ

-641 PVNYTGPAGTIYV
+641 PVNYTGAAGTIYV
-654 RVRNLDG
+654 RVRNLEG

-686 HCDLNNDGFGEFNL
+686 YCDLNNDGFGEFNL

-715 SVVSFHETQADA
+715 SVVTFHETQNDADA
-727 DNNVNAIVNTG
+727 NVNAIVNTG

-755 FANSS
+755 FTNSS
-760 CYNTVALVLKVN
+760 CYNTVTLVLKVN
-772 KTPAITPVRIL
+772 KTPAITPIRSIKL
-783 KVCDINNDGVE
+783 CDINNDGVE
-794 TINLRSKEPE
+794 AVNLRSKESV

-819 ISSSAAMSGTGVIG
+819 ISSAAAMAGTGVIG

-838 STSVSK
+838 STNVSK
-844 VIYVRVTDNVTGC
+844 VVYARVADNTTGC
-857 FVVTRI
+857 FAVTRI

-872 VANPLPTLYKCD
+872 VANPLPTYYKCD
-884 TNGNGFEVF
+884 TDGNGFEIF
-893 DLASLKAGII
+893 DLASLKPSII
-903 GTQQGLDVTFHYTN
+903 GAQPGLDVTFHYTN

-966 VINVPSTPY
+966 VITLPSTPY
-975 VVCSDSGFGT
+975 VICSDSGFGT

-993 DLVDATGQNYT
+993 ALVDATGQNYS

-1016 NINFISNP
+1016 NINSISNT

-1032 GNSTIWIRIQNP
+1032 GNSTIWIRIQDP

-1053 ISFQLVVPPKLPAS
+1053 ISFQLVVPPKLPSS
-1067 LPKIVLCDV
+1067 LPKVTVCDL
-1076 LGNTQDESTLFNL
+1076 LGNKQDGLGVFDL
-1089 TVQNPLLLAAQTVQG
+1089 TVQNAALLAAQTVQG

-1111 TSQALANSN
+1111 TTQALATSN

-1131 NTSNPQT
+1131 NTTNPQT
-1138 LWVRIED
+1138 IWVRIED
-1145 TSKPGNCARVMSF
+1145 TAKPGSCARVMSF
-1158 VVEVTAPLVLSQPL
+1158 VIEVNAPLVLTQPL
-1172 PIVLCD
+1172 PIVMCD
-1178 TELPNDG
+1178 TDLPNDG
-1185 KMEIDLT
+1185 SMEIDLT
-1192 IREPQIFGGQPPFG
+1192 VREQQIFGGLPPFG
-1206 AVVSYYRSQQD
+1206 AVVSYHRTEQD
-1217 AENDFNKIVDPK
+1217 AENGFNNIVDPK
-1229 KFYNTL
+1229 KFYNTV
-1235 NPQTIYVAVVNQYG
+1235 NPQTVYVAVVNQYG
-1249 CKSIITL
+1249 CRSVISL

-1276 ENAFGSGVAN
+1276 DEGNGMAI
-1286 FDLTQAE
+1286 FDLTKAE
-1293 ASLSNF
+1293 PSLSNF
-1299 TTYTY
+1299 TNYTY
-1304 SYFVSELGAIT
+1304 SYYVSEAGAHIGPSDPSIIT
-1315 NDPNSRVNDPTDFLS
+1315 TPTGFLS

-1343 TDTNQK
+1343 TDTNQR
-1349 CFTVVKLEL
+1349 CHTVVRLEL
-1358 VVNPW
+1358 IVNPL
-1363 PEVGPMTP
+1363 PSVGPMTA

-1377 TPVDFTTFNLHDK
+1377 NPVDFTIFNLHDK
-1390 DAEAIAA
+1390 DAEAL
-1397 EVAAGADPSDF
+1397 AGANPADF
-1408 IIRYFVSQENA
+1408 TVKYFVSQENA
-1419 EDNVNPLPYTYI
+1419 EDNVNPLPYTYM
-1431 NTTARLQVI
+1431 NTTARRQVI
-1440 WVRVENKET
+1440 WVRVENKDT
-1449 GCFNIASFALQIE
+1449 GCFNISSFALQIE
-1462 QAVYAFTPSPALT
+1462 QAVYAFTPNPR

-1490 DLSVLDSEIIGNQ
+1490 DLTVFDAEIIGNQ
-1503 PLEND
+1503 PLEDD
-1508 LVVDYYRW
+1508 LIVEYYRW
-1516 DAAGAIP
+1516 GGIV
-1523 SKLITPKTSAQVYNG
+1523 KITPEDSAQVFNG

-1544 VRNANLT
+1544 VVNVNGA

-1566 APIVQPLLD
+1566 APVVKPLEN
-1575 GVVCYEYRDQW
+1575 GVVCYEYRDQQT
-1586 RLISGHYLDTGITES
+1586 LVSGHYLDTGVTES
-1601 GYTIVWTRDLDP
+1601 GYTFVWTFDNQP
-1613 LTPDV
+1613 LIPV
-1618 ADVLEDGRRLY
+1618 MADVLDGGRRIF
-1629 VKRGGTYTVVVTGPN
+1629 VKRGALYTVVVTGPN
-1644 GCSTTRTARVSEAPS
+1644 GCSTTRSAVVSEAPS
-1659 VTIDEVKITDSF
+1659 ITIDEVKITDSF
-1671 GDTNAIEVMAYAGAG
+1671 GDTNAIEVMAYAGPGA
-1686 VLLEYKLDNGPWQ
+1686 LLEYKLDEGSWQ
-1699 DSNIFLNV
+1699 KSNIFLDV

-1713 VYVRIKGEPCEAS
+1713 VYVRIEGEPCISS
-1726 KVITIM
+1726 KVITVM

-1751 WSLKNQPN
+1751 WSLKNQPDT
-1759 AKVYIFDRF
+1759 KIYIFDRF

-1776 PAGEGWD
+1776 PAGAGWD
-1783 GSFNGKP
+1783 GTFNGQP